1 MFKGTLSTAV
11 RVLQQLRHDHRT
23 LALLWLV
30 PTLLLFLLRYVF
42 DKQDMVFN
50 AVGPSLI
57 ALFPFLTM
65 FLVTSVATQR
75 ERSDG
80 TLERLLRLPLSKAGY
95 VFGYAI
101 AFSLMAIIQA
111 AIVTTV
117 SFNWLGLSIDGSA
130 WLLFVMT
137 LLVAVLGVSLGL
149 AASALAKTEFQAVQF
164 MPLVVMPQFLLCGL
178 LVARDQMAE
187 VLRVI
192 SDYLPLSYVVEG
204 LRELQHHT
212 DVTQTFI
219 NDILLLL
226 IFVAGALLLGA
237 LTLRRRTS

>member
-1 MFKGTLSTAV
+1 MFKGMLPTAI
-11 RVLQQLRHDHRT
+11 RVLKQLRHDHRT
-23 LALLWLV
+23 LALLWFV
-30 PTLLLFLLRYVF
+30 PVLLLVLLRYVF
-42 DKQDMVFN
+42 DKQDQIFN

-65 FLVTSVATQR
+65 FVVTSVATQR
-75 ERSDG
+75 ERTDG
-80 TLERLLRLPLSKAGY
+80 TLERLMRLPLSKTGY
-95 VFGYAI
+95 VFGYAL
-101 AFSLMAIIQA
+101 AFSLMSIIQA

-117 SFNWLGLSIDGSA
+117 SFNWLGLSIDGSP

-178 LVARDQMAE
+178 LVPRDQMAE
-187 VLRVI
+187 LLKVI
-192 SDYLPLSYVVEG
+192 SDYLPLSYVIEG

-212 DVTQTFI
+212 TVTQTFV

-226 IFVAGALLLGA
+226 VFVAGALLLGA
-237 LTLRRRTS
+237 LTLRRKTS

>member
-1 MFKGTLSTAV
+1 MFKGTLATAV
-11 RVLQQLRHDHRT
+11 RVLKQLRHDHRT
-23 LALLWLV
+23 LGLLWFV
-30 PTLLLFLLRYVF
+30 PVLLLVLLRYVF
-42 DKQDMVFN
+42 DKQDAIFN

-80 TLERLLRLPLSKAGY
+80 TLERLMRLPLSKAGY

-101 AFSLMAIIQA
+101 AFSLMSIIQA
-111 AIVTTV
+111 AIVTAV

-130 WLLFVMT
+130 GLLFVMT

-164 MPLVVMPQFLLCGL
+164 MPLIVMPQFLLCGL

-187 VLRVI
+187 LLKTI
-192 SDYLPLSYVVEG
+192 SDYLPLSYVIEG

-212 DVTQTFI
+212 DITQTFI

-226 IFVAGALLLGA
+226 VFVAGALLLGA
-237 LTLRRRTS
+237 LTLRRKTS